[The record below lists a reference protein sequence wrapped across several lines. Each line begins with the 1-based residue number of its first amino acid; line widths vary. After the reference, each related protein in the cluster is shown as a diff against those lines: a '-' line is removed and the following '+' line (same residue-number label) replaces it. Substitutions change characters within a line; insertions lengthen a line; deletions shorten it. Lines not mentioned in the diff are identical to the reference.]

1 MEFARTAAADAFAD
15 EVRTWLEEHLGG
27 ANAGLRGRGGVG
39 QEDVEPE
46 RLLEW
51 ERELATGGWLGLDY
65 PVHLGGRDASLSEQV
80 VFHQTYVEARAPGRI
95 PNIGLTLLGP
105 TLVAFG
111 TPELQERFI
120 PPIISGTEHWCQGY
134 SEPDAGSDLA
144 NVSTRARLSGD
155 RWLVTGQKT
164 WTSLAQYAQWAFV
177 LCRTDST
184 SERHAGL
191 SYLLV
196 PMDQQGV
203 EVRQI
208 VQVTGGSEFN
218 EVFFDDAVTDA
229 GMVVGGAGNGWAVAM
244 GTLGFERGASTLGQ
258 QTGYRRELDSLLEL
272 ARANGSIDDPS
283 LRQDLMR
290 SYSELEILRY
300 NQLRM
305 LTALVADAVP
315 GPEMSIGKLYWASW
329 HRRLGELGMRVRGTS
344 AMVGIDATAPLE
356 DPLGIGYRLDP
367 LQRTFLY
374 SRAHTIYGGSN
385 QVQRNVIGERVLG
398 LPREPR

>member
-1 MEFARTAAADAFAD
+1 MELTRTAAENAFAD

-27 ANAGLRGRGGVG
+27 VNAGLRGRGGVG

-229 GMVVGGAGNGWAVAM
+229 GMVVGGVGNGWAVAM

-344 AMVGIDATAPLE
+344 AMVGIDATAPLG

>member
-1 MEFARTAAADAFAD
+1 MEFARTAAEDAFAD
-15 EVRTWLEEHLGG
+15 EVRTWLEAHLGG
-27 ANAGLRGRGGVG
+27 ANSDLRGRGGVG

-356 DPLGIGYRLDP
+356 DPLGVGYRLDP

>member
-1 MEFARTAAADAFAD
+1 MEFARTAAEEAFAE

-120 PPIISGTEHWCQGY
+120 PPIIAGTEHWCQGY
-134 SEPDAGSDLA
+134 SEPNAGSDLA

-177 LCRTDST
+177 LCRTDPS

-344 AMVGIDATAPLE
+344 AMVGIDATAPLG